1 MSNVL
6 QVCIYNTEPSASAE
20 LQARV
25 KSLNLVRLV
34 GEYGCPEELAAALG
48 VTGIHLVFC
57 HLDPNPSEVL
67 RVVEQLATR
76 FPDVALIAISHE
88 RGPDAIIAP
97 IRAGCDQFVC
107 EPIDDKDFA
116 SAVARVVSRRLLGR
130 AKNRCICVTGASGG
144 VGATSIA
151 CNLALELAQ
160 VTETKCALVDLDPQF
175 GDVATSFDCDPQY
188 TIYHLATSGTEID
201 DAVLQKVL
209 RNVNNGVHVLARPD
223 LLEQHDMVTPDF
235 LHHAIDVLTK
245 SFETVVIDLPRRVD
259 MYSFAATSQADL
271 ILIVCQLVVPSIR
284 NTKRYYDGLVGSGIP
299 AERIEVVVNRGD
311 SSGGRITIDDLESLI
326 EKPVYCCIPN
336 DYQFVAR
343 SLDFGQPV
351 ASLDRHNP
359 VRAAI
364 RKIAEKIVGESS
376 GEECDEARKGFFSRL
391 LSK

>member
-1 MSNVL
+1 MSD
-6 QVCIYNTEPSASAE
+6 
-20 LQARV
+20 
-25 KSLNLVRLV
+25 
-34 GEYGCPEELAAALG
+34 
-48 VTGIHLVFC
+48 IHLVFC

-175 GDVATSFDCDPQY
+175 GDVATNFDCDPQY

-284 NTKRYYDGLVGSGIP
+284 NAKRYYDGLVRYGIP

-364 RKIAEKIVGESS
+364 RKIAAKIVGESS
-376 GEECDEARKGFFSRL
+376 GEEGDEARKGFFSRL